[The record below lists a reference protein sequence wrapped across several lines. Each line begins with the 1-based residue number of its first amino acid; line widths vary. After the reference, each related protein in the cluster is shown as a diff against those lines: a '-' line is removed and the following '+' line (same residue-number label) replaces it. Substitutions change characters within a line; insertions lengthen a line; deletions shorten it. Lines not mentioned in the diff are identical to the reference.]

1 MISTHLF
8 AALAVSAG
16 MALPTVSHA
25 QLFGNGH
32 MAGTVGE
39 LQSGTAASTNADLA
53 GASEAR
59 GNPADAGRG
68 HLRQARRQ
76 TADGFSANSLRPS
89 GTPSEARVDNL
100 RAMID
105 LEAKRSQPTT
115 LSADVEAQTND
126 DNR

>member
-1 MISTHLF
+1 MISTRLF

-16 MALPTVSHA
+16 MALPAVSHA

-32 MAGTVGE
+32 MAGRGAE
-39 LQSGTAASTNADLA
+39 LQSGTAASINADLS

-76 TADGFSANSLRPS
+76 TEDGFSANSPRPS
-89 GTPSEARVDNL
+89 GTASDARADNL

-105 LEAKRSQPTT
+105 LEAKGPGTT
-115 LSADVEAQTND
+115 ALSAGVSAKTND
-126 DNR
+126 DNH